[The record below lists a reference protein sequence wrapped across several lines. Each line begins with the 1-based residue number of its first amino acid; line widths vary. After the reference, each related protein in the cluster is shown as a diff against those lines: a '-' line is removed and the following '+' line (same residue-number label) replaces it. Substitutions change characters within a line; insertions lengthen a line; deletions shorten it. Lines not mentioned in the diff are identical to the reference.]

1 MHTGTATA
9 TGSPM
14 ARALNLA
21 WQAAGGVSPRPPAG
35 AVIEHEGQIISE
47 GATEPRPGRHA
58 EVVAIESA
66 SRPVRGATMH
76 VTLEPHGHQGV
87 APPCTRA
94 IIDAGIR
101 RVVCP
106 VEDPN
111 PLVSGNGFRQLR
123 AAGVE
128 VSTDAPEEERRRA
141 LDLIEGFAKWITTR
155 QPFLTAKFATSLD
168 GRIATRTGDSRWISS
183 DASRLRTH
191 ALRYAADAV
200 ITGIGTVLADDPRLT
215 ARETSGS
222 PTGRPRL
229 RVIVDSRARMPPDA
243 ALLREPGD
251 ILWVTAAP
259 PPSSHPATVRP
270 GLQALTLPA
279 PGGSVDLP
287 ALLGHLGRER
297 ECCSVLLE
305 AGARLTGSFFDM
317 RLVDKVAVFVA
328 PLIIGGAQ
336 APGPAGGEGV
346 ARIADSFPLNRVRYE
361 QIGPDMLVTGYLPR

>member
-1 MHTGTATA
+1 
-9 TGSPM
+9 
-14 ARALNLA
+14 
-21 WQAAGGVSPRPPAG
+21 
-35 AVIEHEGQIISE
+35 
-47 GATEPRPGRHA
+47 
-58 EVVAIESA
+58 
-66 SRPVRGATMH
+66 MH